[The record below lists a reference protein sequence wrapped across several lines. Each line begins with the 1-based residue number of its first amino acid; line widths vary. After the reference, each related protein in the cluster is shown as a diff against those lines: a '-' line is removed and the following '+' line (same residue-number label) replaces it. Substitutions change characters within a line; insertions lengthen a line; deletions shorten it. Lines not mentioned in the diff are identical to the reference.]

1 VANSASLCKGK
12 MQTIKVL
19 PNPWSALDADGIP
32 CGVCPRDPDADAGGP
47 GQYVGARVDPKATE
61 IIQRLNKG
69 DDLRSPRQKT
79 IFSFLGKAAND
90 PGLREHLLSATPIDI
105 PATKYYKERI
115 AEGSIVCFDLAASKV
130 ARLANFSPPAHVY
143 PLAPQPVAVA
153 VAHAVAPE
161 PAQESPAE
169 EAETPEPKNAQQS
182 PKRHK

>member
-1 VANSASLCKGK
+1 

-115 AEGSIVCFDLAASKV
+115 AEGSIVCFDLAASKA
-130 ARLANFSPPAHVY
+130 ARLANFSPPAHIY
-143 PLAPQPVAVA
+143 PGAQPVAVA
-153 VAHAVAPE
+153 PVVEPE
-161 PAQESPAE
+161 PTQESTAE
-169 EAETPEPKNAQQS
+169 EAETPELKTAQQS